1 MNESPTLSA
10 VHPRTSAAHSCYL
23 ALWAAVVA
31 SVCIAGLACRNGSRS
46 ASLIQHHP
54 RWRHDHAGI
63 VRGDTSVRV
72 LALIFTGGD
81 YGEGCEH
88 ILSTLESHGIKASFF
103 LTGAFLSQPER
114 RSCVR
119 RMVGQ
124 GHYVGPHSHAHLLY
138 SPWEDRSKSLVGRRL
153 FRQDLRQNLRELR
166 ALGALRHAKVVY
178 FIPPY
183 EWYNEDHVRWA
194 NEMGVVL
201 CNFTPG
207 SGSHRDWIPE
217 GEKGFVPGTAI
228 LQDILA
234 YEQQDPNGLNGFLLL
249 LHLGAQRQDKVF
261 LQLGPLVEELLR
273 RGYRFVRID
282 ELLAIP

>member
-1 MNESPTLSA
+1 VKQFPALTAMRAPMSTT
-10 VHPRTSAAHSCYL
+10 HGGCL
-23 ALWAAVVA
+23 ALWAVLVA
-31 SVCIAGLACRNGSRS
+31 SMCMAGLGCRDGGRS
-46 ASLIQHHP
+46 ASLIQHDP

-63 VRGDTSVRV
+63 VRGDTSARA

-81 YGEGCEH
+81 YGQGCEH

-103 LTGAFLSQPER
+103 LTGAFLSHPEHR
-114 RSCVR
+114 ACVR
-119 RMVGQ
+119 RMVAQ

-138 SPWEDRSKSLVGRRL
+138 SPWEDRSKTLVGRRL
-153 FRQDLRQNLRELR
+153 FRQDLKKNMRELR
-166 ALGALRHAKVVY
+166 ALGALRHDKVVF

-183 EWYNEDHVRWA
+183 EWYNQDHVRWA

-207 SGSHRDWIPE
+207 SGSQRDWIPE

-228 LQDILA
+228 VQEILVH
-234 YEQQDPNGLNGFLLL
+234 EQQDRNGLNGFLLL

-282 ELLAIP
+282 ELLALP